1 MLSEANASAVLR
13 VEIAREKTVKKRR
26 INWTGRGS
34 HPRSGD
40 VATFQGTEE
49 IIIGAHQRS
58 GKLREFAVASGQGPR
73 NRGKFVHRKG
83 MAAGP
88 PGKGIV
94 WMVDDG
100 SVESV
105 ARWVWGDCI
114 GRATHAVVQGREGK
128 SPARR
133 METETSEAAPLLR
146 RRQGIFEG
154 VGGGCDDGGCKFSRH
169 GDY

>member
-1 MLSEANASAVLR
+1 
-13 VEIAREKTVKKRR
+13 
-26 INWTGRGS
+26 
-34 HPRSGD
+34 
-40 VATFQGTEE
+40 
-49 IIIGAHQRS
+49 
-58 GKLREFAVASGQGPR
+58 
-73 NRGKFVHRKG
+73 

-154 VGGGCDDGGCKFSRH
+154 VGGGCDDGGCKCSRH